1 VGDLAAVAVGT
12 PATAR
17 EWPTTAPVGQHLGMA
32 APSRPAPTTSP
43 TLTAYVA
50 GTAILALLVAIQA
63 LLAGRWIAGLGQIE
77 IHGHVGN
84 ASFVVGIVLL
94 VLALVARLPRRQLW
108 LAAIVL
114 VLLFTQTGLGYVGRN
129 NAEAASWHV
138 FLGVMTFAAVVLQ
151 HVGAIALS
159 RQARGGSGSSS

>member
-1 VGDLAAVAVGT
+1 M
-12 PATAR
+12 
-17 EWPTTAPVGQHLGMA
+17 GQHLAMA
-32 APSRPAPTTSP
+32 SP
-43 TLTAYVA
+43 TQTAPMTKSPLLTAYVA
-50 GTAILALLVAIQA
+50 GTAILALLVALQA
-63 LLAGRWIAGLGQIE
+63 FLAGRSISGLGGIE
-77 IHGHVGN
+77 VHGHVGN

-94 VLALVARLPRRQLW
+94 VLALVAKLPRRQLW

-114 VLLFTQTGLGYVGRN
+114 LLLFVQTGLGYAGSSRLDGN
-129 NAEAASWHV
+129 PELRSWHV

>member
-1 VGDLAAVAVGT
+1 MW
-12 PATAR
+12 
-17 EWPTTAPVGQHLGMA
+17 EWPTGLSVGQHLGMT
-32 APSRPAPTTSP
+32 APSRSAPTKSP

-50 GTAILALLVAIQA
+50 ATAILALLVAVQA
-63 LLAGRWIAGLGQIE
+63 LLAGRSIAGLGQID
-77 IHGHVGN
+77 IHGYVGN

-94 VLALVARLPRRQLW
+94 VLALVARLPKRQLW

-114 VLLFTQTGLGYVGRN
+114 ILLFSQTGLGYVGRDS
-129 NAEAASWHV
+129 AEAVSWHV
-138 FLGVMTFAAVVLQ
+138 FFGVITFAAVVLQ

>member
-1 VGDLAAVAVGT
+1 M
-12 PATAR
+12 R
-17 EWPTTAPVGQHLGMA
+17 EWPTGLSVGQHLGMT
-32 APSRPAPTTSP
+32 APSRSAPTKSP

-50 GTAILALLVAIQA
+50 ATAILALLVAVQA
-63 LLAGRWIAGLGQIE
+63 LLAGRSIAGLGQID
-77 IHGHVGN
+77 IHGYVGN

-94 VLALVARLPRRQLW
+94 VLALVARLPKRQLW

-114 VLLFTQTGLGYVGRN
+114 ILLFSQTGLGYVGRDS
-129 NAEAASWHV
+129 AEAVSWHV
-138 FLGVMTFAAVVLQ
+138 FFGVITFAAVVLQ

>member
-1 VGDLAAVAVGT
+1 V
-12 PATAR
+12 R
-17 EWPTTAPVGQHLGMA
+17 EWPTGLSVGQHLGMT
-32 APSRPAPTTSP
+32 APSRSAPTKSP

-50 GTAILALLVAIQA
+50 ATAILALLVAVQA
-63 LLAGRWIAGLGQIE
+63 LLAGRSIAGLGQID
-77 IHGHVGN
+77 IHGYVGN

-94 VLALVARLPRRQLW
+94 VLALVARLPKRQLW

-114 VLLFTQTGLGYVGRN
+114 ILLFSQTGLGYVGRDS
-129 NAEAASWHV
+129 AEAVSWHV
-138 FLGVMTFAAVVLQ
+138 FFGVITFAAVVLQ